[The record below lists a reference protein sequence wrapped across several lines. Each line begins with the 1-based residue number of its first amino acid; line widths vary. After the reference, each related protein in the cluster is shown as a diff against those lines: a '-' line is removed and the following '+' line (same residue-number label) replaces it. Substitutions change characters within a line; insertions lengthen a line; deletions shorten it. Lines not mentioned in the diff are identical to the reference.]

1 MNRRPNRAWLGGW
14 LALLLCWP
22 LLAGA
27 ATPPWWEP
35 AADGSVRVHLYF
47 FWSQSCPHCQEARP
61 DVAAM
66 AAELPWLQVHDL
78 EVSRDRE
85 NAAFYTELA
94 GALGQEARSV
104 PAFLFCGSMVAG
116 YDDAAGIGRFL
127 REQLIRCHDSLR
139 AGAGL
144 PAPLVPGAT
153 ELLAQAGLAGLG
165 GSSSLPLV
173 TLVIAGLDAFNPC
186 AFFVLLF
193 LLSLLVHAGGRRRM
207 LLVGGVFVAISGLV
221 YFALMAAWLNV
232 FLVVGQLQI
241 VTLLA
246 GLLAVVMALINI
258 KDYLRPG
265 RGPSLSIPAAARP
278 GIYQRV
284 RGLLRADSLP
294 ALLAGTVI
302 LALAV
307 NSYELLCTAGF
318 PMLYTRLLTLHQL
331 PASAYYAYLALYSLI
346 YVVPLLV
353 IVAVFSWTLGSRKLQ
368 PEEGALLKLLSGSMM
383 LGLGLVLLL
392 APERLSDLRVA
403 AGLLGAALGVT
414 LLARW
419 AERRR
424 RSGGR

>member
-1 MNRRPNRAWLGGW
+1 MNRQGNSTWRRGW

-22 LLAGA
+22 LLAA
-27 ATPPWWEP
+27 AGSQPWWEP
-35 AADGSVRVHLYF
+35 AADGSAQVHLYF
-47 FWSQSCPHCQEARP
+47 FWSQSCPHCQAARP
-61 DVAAM
+61 EVAAM
-66 AAELPWLQVHDL
+66 AAELSWLRVHQL
-78 EVSRDRE
+78 EVSGNRE
-85 NAAFYTELA
+85 NAARYRAMA

-104 PAFLFCGSMVAG
+104 PAFLFCGSMVVG
-116 YDDAAGIGRFL
+116 YDDAAGIGRRL
-127 REQLIRCHDSLR
+127 REQLVRCHASLE
-139 AGAGL
+139 AGTGLPEPVLPGAG
-144 PAPLVPGAT
+144 

-165 GSSSLPLV
+165 GDSPLPLV

-193 LLSLLVHAGGRRRM
+193 LLSLLVHAGGRGRM
-207 LLVGGVFVAISGLV
+207 LLVGGVFVAVSGLV

-246 GLLAVVMALINI
+246 GLLAVVMALVNI

-265 RGPSLSIPAAARP
+265 QGPSLSIPAAARP

-294 ALLAGTVI
+294 TLLAGTVI

-331 PASAYYAYLALYSLI
+331 PASAYYAYLALYNLI
-346 YVVPLLV
+346 YIVPLLV
-353 IVAVFSWTLGSRKLQ
+353 IVAVFSWTLGAHKLQ
-368 PEEGALLKLLSGSMM
+368 PREGALLKLLSGSMM
-383 LGLGLVLLL
+383 LGLGLLLLL
-392 APERLSDLRVA
+392 APELLSDLRVA
-403 AGLLGAALGVT
+403 AGLPGAALGVT
-414 LLARW
+414 LLAWLAGRL
-419 AERRR
+419 RRP
-424 RSGGR
+424 G